1 MLLRRQVALLAQ
13 LLSPLLRGEPDVAE
27 GLDAIGSSSVRVF
40 RPPIVTASRDLHLSG
55 TFARKR

>member
-13 LLSPLLRGEPDVAE
+13 LLSPLRRGESDVAE
-27 GLDAIGSSSVRVF
+27 GLGAIGSSSVRVF
-40 RPPIVTASRDLHLSG
+40 VPSVVTVSRDPHLSG